1 MKIGSIAKVLVLL
14 GALNWGLVGVGSLIG
29 SDLNVVSMIVGGM
42 PDVEAVVYALIGIA
56 ALYII
61 FNKKK

>member
-42 PDVEAVVYALIGIA
+42 PDVEAVVYTLIGIA